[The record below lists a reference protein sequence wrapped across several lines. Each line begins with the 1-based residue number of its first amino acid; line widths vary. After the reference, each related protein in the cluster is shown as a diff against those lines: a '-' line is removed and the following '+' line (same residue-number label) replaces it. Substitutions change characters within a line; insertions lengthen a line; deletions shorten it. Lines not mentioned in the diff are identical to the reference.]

1 LRSIALLPKV
11 NIMLLQILTLL
22 GALGMFLFG
31 MNMMSSGLQKAAGD
45 RLRRLL
51 SSITSN
57 RFRGVLTGLVITS
70 IIQSSSATT
79 VMVVGFVNAGLLTL
93 LQAIGVIMGANIGTT
108 MTAWIIS
115 LLGFKADISIL
126 AVPLMAVGFIL
137 SMMKSE
143 KRKNIGEFVI
153 GFALLFIGLAFMKS
167 SVPDLESTP
176 EMLSFIRGWGNY
188 GFGSVLLF
196 VLLGTVLTLILQSS
210 SATVALT
217 MIMLTLGWMPFEHA
231 AAMVL
236 GENIGTTITANI
248 AAAVGNTSAKRAA
261 LAHTVFNLF
270 GVIWALILFRP
281 FVGFIGSIIASM
293 GLPNPAKL
301 GIGVASGA
309 NQTALLYGLSMLHT
323 VFNIIT
329 TLILVWFCPHI
340 AKIVSAIIKMPKG
353 SEEQE
358 VFRLK
363 YIEGGPVS
371 TAELS
376 IKQALKETVHF
387 GRISQKGLDYALKA
401 INSKTGD
408 EFDIYRKKLV
418 KYEEISDRM
427 ELEIANY
434 LHKIPTADISTGTSE
449 QIRTI
454 YRISSELESLGDSG
468 ERLGNIIVRRNLHN
482 KKFNEDELKNIT
494 NMVEKVNEA
503 YDVMIANL
511 SLASESKPVD
521 LIAAQNAEVKI
532 NQMRNDLRDEEMYKM
547 EGKGDFLTS
556 VYYLD
561 LISELERMGDY
572 LINISQ
578 ALV

>member
-1 LRSIALLPKV
+1 
-11 NIMLLQILTLL
+11 MLLQILTLL

-57 RFRGVLTGLVITS
+57 RFRGVLTGLIITS

-126 AVPLMAVGFIL
+126 AVPLMALGFIL

-143 KRKNIGEFVI
+143 KRKNVGEFVI

-167 SVPDLESTP
+167 SVPDLQSSP
-176 EMLSFIRGWGNY
+176 EILSFIQGWGNY

-270 GVIWALILFRP
+270 GVVWALILFRP
-281 FVGFIGSIIASM
+281 FVGFIGSIIAAM
-293 GLPNPAKL
+293 GLPNPAK
-301 GIGVASGA
+301 IGAEVAAGA

-329 TLILVWFCPHI
+329 TLILVWFCPQI
-340 AKIVSAIIKMPKG
+340 AKLVSAIIKMPK
-353 SEEQE
+353 STEEQE

-376 IKQALKETVHF
+376 IKQALKEVVNF

-401 INSKTGD
+401 VNSKTGD
-408 EFDIYRKKLV
+408 EFDTYRNKLV
-418 KYEEISDRM
+418 KYEEISDRI
-427 ELEIANY
+427 EREIATY
-434 LHKIPTADISTGTSE
+434 LHKIPTADISTDTSE

-468 ERLGNIIVRRNLHN
+468 ERIGNIIVRRNLHN
-482 KKFNEDELKNIT
+482 KTFKEEELKNIS
-494 NMVEKVNEA
+494 NMFDKVNIA
-503 YDVMIANL
+503 YDVMIANMA
-511 SLASESKPVD
+511 LAAEGKPVD
-521 LIAAQNAEVKI
+521 LIAAQNAEAQI

-547 EGKGDFLTS
+547 KGKGDFLTS

-572 LINISQ
+572 IINVSQ

>member
-1 LRSIALLPKV
+1 
-11 NIMLLQILTLL
+11 MLLQILTLL

-45 RLRRLL
+45 RLRKLL

-57 RFRGVLTGLVITS
+57 RFKGVMTGLVITS

-126 AVPLMAVGFIL
+126 AVPLMALGFIL
-137 SMMKSE
+137 SMMKSN
-143 KRKNIGEFVI
+143 KRKHIGEFVI
-153 GFALLFIGLAFMKS
+153 GFALLFLGLSFMKS
-167 SVPDLESTP
+167 SVPDLQSSP
-176 EMLSFIRGWGNY
+176 EILSFIRGWGDY

-261 LAHTVFNLF
+261 LAHTVFNVF
-270 GVIWALILFRP
+270 GVVWALILFRP
-281 FVGFIGSIIASM
+281 FVGFIGNIIASI
-293 GLPNPAKL
+293 GLPNPAK
-301 GIGVASGA
+301 IGAEVASGA

-329 TLILVWFCPHI
+329 TLILVWFCPQI
-340 AKIVSAIIKMPKG
+340 AKLVSTILKMPK
-353 SEEQE
+353 STDEQE

-376 IKQALKETVHF
+376 IKQALKEVLHF

-401 INSKTGD
+401 VNSKTGD
-408 EFDIYRKKLV
+408 EFDTYRKKLV

-427 ELEIANY
+427 ELEIATY

-468 ERLGNIIVRRNLHN
+468 ERIGNIIVRRNLHN
-482 KKFNEDELKNIT
+482 KTFKEEELKNIS
-494 NMVEKVNEA
+494 NMFDKVNNA
-503 YDVMIANL
+503 YDVMIANI
-511 SLASESKPVD
+511 SFAADGKPVD
-521 LIAAQNAEVKI
+521 LISAQNAEVQI

-572 LINISQ
+572 IINVSQ
-578 ALV
+578 ALR

>member
-1 LRSIALLPKV
+1 
-11 NIMLLQILTLL
+11 
-22 GALGMFLFG
+22 MFLFG

-45 RLRRLL
+45 RLRKLL

-57 RFRGVLTGLVITS
+57 RFKGVMTGLVITS

-126 AVPLMAVGFIL
+126 AVPLMALGFIL
-137 SMMKSE
+137 SMMKSN
-143 KRKNIGEFVI
+143 KRKHIGEFII
-153 GFALLFIGLAFMKS
+153 GFALLFLGLSFMKS

-176 EMLSFIRGWGNY
+176 EILSFIRGWGDY

-261 LAHTVFNLF
+261 LAHTVFNVF

-281 FVGFIGSIIASM
+281 FVGFVGSIIGSM
-293 GLPNPAKL
+293 GLPNPAK
-301 GIGVASGA
+301 IGMEVATEA

-323 VFNIIT
+323 LFNIIT
-329 TLILVWFCPHI
+329 TLILVWFCPQI
-340 AKIVSAIIKMPKG
+340 AKLVSTILKMPK
-353 SEEQE
+353 STDEQE

-376 IKQALKETVHF
+376 IKQALKEVVHF

-401 INSKTGD
+401 VNSKTGD
-408 EFDIYRKKLV
+408 EFDTYRKKLV

-427 ELEIANY
+427 EREIATY
-434 LHKIPTADISTGTSE
+434 LHKIPSTDISTGTSE

-468 ERLGNIIVRRNLHN
+468 ERIGNIIVRRNLHN
-482 KKFNEDELKNIT
+482 KTFKEEELKNIS
-494 NMVEKVNEA
+494 NMFDKVNNA

-511 SLASESKPVD
+511 SLAADGKPVD
-521 LIAAQNAEVKI
+521 LISAQNAEVHI

-572 LINISQ
+572 IINVSQ
-578 ALV
+578 ALR

>member
-1 LRSIALLPKV
+1 
-11 NIMLLQILTLL
+11 MLLQILTLL

-45 RLRRLL
+45 RLRKLL

-57 RFRGVLTGLVITS
+57 RFKGVMTGLVITS

-126 AVPLMAVGFIL
+126 AVPLMALGFIL
-137 SMMKSE
+137 SMMKSN
-143 KRKNIGEFVI
+143 KRKHIGEFII
-153 GFALLFIGLAFMKS
+153 GFALLFLGLSFMKS

-176 EMLSFIRGWGNY
+176 EILSFIRGWGDY

-261 LAHTVFNLF
+261 LAHTVFNVF

-281 FVGFIGSIIASM
+281 FVGFVGSIIGSM
-293 GLPNPAKL
+293 GLPNPAK
-301 GIGVASGA
+301 IGMEVATEA

-323 VFNIIT
+323 LFNIIT
-329 TLILVWFCPHI
+329 TLILVWFCPQI
-340 AKIVSAIIKMPKG
+340 AKLVSTILKMPK
-353 SEEQE
+353 STDEQE

-376 IKQALKETVHF
+376 IKQALKEVVHF

-401 INSKTGD
+401 VNSKTGD
-408 EFDIYRKKLV
+408 EFDTYRKKLV

-427 ELEIANY
+427 EREIATY
-434 LHKIPTADISTGTSE
+434 LHKIPSTDISTGTSE

-468 ERLGNIIVRRNLHN
+468 ERIGNIIVRRNLHN
-482 KKFNEDELKNIT
+482 KTFKEEELKNIS
-494 NMVEKVNEA
+494 NMFDKVNNA

-511 SLASESKPVD
+511 SLAADGKPVD
-521 LIAAQNAEVKI
+521 LISAQNAEVHI

-572 LINISQ
+572 IINVSQ
-578 ALV
+578 ALR

>member
-1 LRSIALLPKV
+1 
-11 NIMLLQILTLL
+11 MLLQILTLL

-45 RLRRLL
+45 RLRKLL

-57 RFRGVLTGLVITS
+57 RFKGVMTGLVITS

-93 LQAIGVIMGANIGTT
+93 LQALGVIMGANIGTT

-126 AVPLMAVGFIL
+126 AVPLMALGFIL
-137 SMMKSE
+137 SMMKSN
-143 KRKNIGEFVI
+143 KRKHIGEFVI
-153 GFALLFIGLAFMKS
+153 GFALLFLGLSFMKS
-167 SVPDLESTP
+167 SVPDLQSSP
-176 EMLSFIRGWGNY
+176 EILSFIRGWGDY

-261 LAHTVFNLF
+261 LAHTVFNVF
-270 GVIWALILFRP
+270 GVVWALILFRP
-281 FVGFIGSIIASM
+281 FVGFIGNIIASI
-293 GLPNPAKL
+293 GLPNPAK
-301 GIGVASGA
+301 IGAEVASGA

-329 TLILVWFCPHI
+329 TLILVWFCPQI
-340 AKIVSAIIKMPKG
+340 AKLVSTILKMPK
-353 SEEQE
+353 STDEQE

-376 IKQALKETVHF
+376 IKQALKEVLHF

-401 INSKTGD
+401 VNSKTGD
-408 EFDIYRKKLV
+408 EFDTYRKKLV

-427 ELEIANY
+427 ELEIATY

-468 ERLGNIIVRRNLHN
+468 ERIGNIIVRRNLHN
-482 KKFNEDELKNIT
+482 KTFKEEELKNIS
-494 NMVEKVNEA
+494 NMFDKVNNA
-503 YDVMIANL
+503 YDVMIANI
-511 SLASESKPVD
+511 SFAADGKPVD
-521 LIAAQNAEVKI
+521 LISAQNAEVQI

-572 LINISQ
+572 IINVSQ
-578 ALV
+578 ALR

>member
-1 LRSIALLPKV
+1 
-11 NIMLLQILTLL
+11 MLLQILTLL

-45 RLRRLL
+45 RLRKLL

-57 RFRGVLTGLVITS
+57 RFKGVMTGLVITS

-126 AVPLMAVGFIL
+126 AVPLMALGFIL
-137 SMMKSE
+137 SMMKSN
-143 KRKNIGEFVI
+143 KRKHIGEFVI
-153 GFALLFIGLAFMKS
+153 GFALLFLGLSFMKS
-167 SVPDLESTP
+167 SVPDLQSSP
-176 EMLSFIRGWGNY
+176 EILSFIRGWGDY

-261 LAHTVFNLF
+261 LAHTVFNVF
-270 GVIWALILFRP
+270 GVVWALILFRP
-281 FVGFIGSIIASM
+281 FVGFIGNIIASI
-293 GLPNPAKL
+293 GLPNPAK
-301 GIGVASGA
+301 IGAEVASGA

-329 TLILVWFCPHI
+329 TLILVWFCPQI
-340 AKIVSAIIKMPKG
+340 AKLVSTILKMPK
-353 SEEQE
+353 STDEQE

-376 IKQALKETVHF
+376 IKQALKEVLHF

-401 INSKTGD
+401 VNSKTGD
-408 EFDIYRKKLV
+408 EFDTYRKKLV

-427 ELEIANY
+427 ELEIATY

-468 ERLGNIIVRRNLHN
+468 ERIGNIIVRRNLHN
-482 KKFNEDELKNIT
+482 KTFKEEELKNIS
-494 NMVEKVNEA
+494 NMFDKVNNA

-511 SLASESKPVD
+511 SLAADGKPVD
-521 LIAAQNAEVKI
+521 LISAQNAEVHI

-572 LINISQ
+572 IINVSQ
-578 ALV
+578 ALR

>member
-1 LRSIALLPKV
+1 
-11 NIMLLQILTLL
+11 MLLQILTLL

-45 RLRRLL
+45 KLRRLL

-57 RFRGVLTGLVITS
+57 RFRGVLTGLIITS

-126 AVPLMAVGFIL
+126 AVPLMALGFIL

-143 KRKNIGEFVI
+143 KRKNVGEFVI

-167 SVPDLESTP
+167 SVPDLQSSP
-176 EMLSFIRGWGNY
+176 EILSFIQGWGNY

-236 GENIGTTITANI
+236 GENIGTTITANL

-261 LAHTVFNLF
+261 LAHTVFNVF

-281 FVGFIGSIIASM
+281 FVGFIGNIIAAM
-293 GLPNPAKL
+293 GLPNPAK
-301 GIGVASGA
+301 IGAEVASGA

-323 VFNIIT
+323 VFNVIT
-329 TLILVWFCPHI
+329 TLILVWFCPQI
-340 AKIVSAIIKMPKG
+340 AKLVSAIIKMPK
-353 SEEQE
+353 STEEQE

-376 IKQALKETVHF
+376 IKQALKGVVNF

-401 INSKTGD
+401 VNSKTGD
-408 EFDIYRKKLV
+408 EFDTYRNKLV
-418 KYEEISDRM
+418 KYEEISDRI
-427 ELEIANY
+427 EREITTY
-434 LHKIPTADISTGTSE
+434 LHKIPTADISTDTSE

-468 ERLGNIIVRRNLHN
+468 ERIGNIIVRRNLHN
-482 KKFNEDELKNIT
+482 KRFNEEELKNIN
-494 NMVEKVNEA
+494 NMFEKVDNA
-503 YDVMIANL
+503 YDVMIANMA
-511 SLASESKPVD
+511 LAAEGKPVD
-521 LIAAQNAEVKI
+521 LIAAQNAEAQI
-532 NQMRNDLRDEEMYKM
+532 NQMRNNLRDEEMYKM

-572 LINISQ
+572 IINVSQ

>member
-1 LRSIALLPKV
+1 
-11 NIMLLQILTLL
+11 MLLQILTLL

-45 RLRRLL
+45 RLRKLL

-57 RFRGVLTGLVITS
+57 RFKGVMTGLVITS

-126 AVPLMAVGFIL
+126 AVPLMALGFIL
-137 SMMKSE
+137 SMMKSN
-143 KRKNIGEFVI
+143 KRKHIGEFVI
-153 GFALLFIGLAFMKS
+153 GFALLFLGLSFMKS
-167 SVPDLESTP
+167 SVPDLQSSP
-176 EMLSFIRGWGNY
+176 EILSFIRGWGDY

-261 LAHTVFNLF
+261 LAHTVFNVF
-270 GVIWALILFRP
+270 GVVWALILFRP
-281 FVGFIGSIIASM
+281 FVGFVGSIIGSM
-293 GLPNPAKL
+293 GLPNPAK
-301 GIGVASGA
+301 IGLEVATEA

-323 VFNIIT
+323 LFNIIT
-329 TLILVWFCPHI
+329 TLILVWFCPQI
-340 AKIVSAIIKMPKG
+340 AKLVSTILKMPK
-353 SEEQE
+353 STDEQE

-376 IKQALKETVHF
+376 IKQALKEVVHF

-401 INSKTGD
+401 VNSKTGD
-408 EFDIYRKKLV
+408 EFDTYRQKLV

-427 ELEIANY
+427 EREIATY
-434 LHKIPTADISTGTSE
+434 LHKIPSTDISTGTSE

-468 ERLGNIIVRRNLHN
+468 ERIGNIIVRRNLHN
-482 KKFNEDELKNIT
+482 KTFKEEELKNIS
-494 NMVEKVNEA
+494 NMFDKVNNA

-511 SLASESKPVD
+511 SLAADGKPVD
-521 LIAAQNAEVKI
+521 LISAQNAEVHI

-572 LINISQ
+572 IINVSQ
-578 ALV
+578 ALR

>member
-1 LRSIALLPKV
+1 
-11 NIMLLQILTLL
+11 MLLQILTLL

-57 RFRGVLTGLVITS
+57 RFKGVLTGLIITS

-126 AVPLMAVGFIL
+126 AVPLMALGFIL

-176 EMLSFIRGWGNY
+176 EVLSFIRGWGDY

-281 FVGFIGSIIASM
+281 FVGFIGSIIAAM
-293 GLPNPAKL
+293 GLPNPAHM
-301 GIGVASGA
+301 GTEVASGD

-329 TLILVWFCPHI
+329 TLILVWFCPQI
-340 AKIVSAIIKMPKG
+340 AKLVSAIIRMPK
-353 SEEQE
+353 STEDQE

-401 INSKTGD
+401 VNSKTGD
-408 EFDIYRKKLV
+408 EFDTYRKKLV

-427 ELEIANY
+427 ELEIAHY

-449 QIRTI
+449 QIRTL
-454 YRISSELESLGDSG
+454 YRIISELESLGDSG
-468 ERLGNIIVRRNLHN
+468 ERIGNIIVRRNLHN
-482 KKFNEDELKNIT
+482 KRFNEEEIKNIS
-494 NMVEKVNEA
+494 NMFDRVDNA
-503 YDVMIANL
+503 YEVMISNL
-511 SLASESKPVD
+511 TRAADGKPVD
-521 LIAAQNAEVKI
+521 LIAAQNAEVQI

-561 LISELERMGDY
+561 LISELERMGDFI
-572 LINISQ
+572 INISQ
-578 ALV
+578 ALA

>member
-1 LRSIALLPKV
+1 
-11 NIMLLQILTLL
+11 MLLQILTLL

-57 RFRGVLTGLVITS
+57 RFRGVLTGLIITS

-126 AVPLMAVGFIL
+126 AVPLMALGFIL

-143 KRKNIGEFVI
+143 KRKNVGEFVI

-167 SVPDLESTP
+167 SVPDLQSSP
-176 EMLSFIRGWGNY
+176 EILSFIQGWGNY

-270 GVIWALILFRP
+270 GVVWALILFRP
-281 FVGFIGSIIASM
+281 FVGFIGSIIAAM
-293 GLPNPAKL
+293 GLPNPAK
-301 GIGVASGA
+301 IGAEVAAGA

-329 TLILVWFCPHI
+329 TLILVWFCPQI
-340 AKIVSAIIKMPKG
+340 AKLVSAIIKMPK
-353 SEEQE
+353 STEEQE

-376 IKQALKETVHF
+376 IKQALKEVVNF

-401 INSKTGD
+401 VNSKTGD
-408 EFDIYRKKLV
+408 EFDTYRNKLV
-418 KYEEISDRM
+418 KYEEISDRI
-427 ELEIANY
+427 EREIATY
-434 LHKIPTADISTGTSE
+434 LHKIPTADISTDTSE

-468 ERLGNIIVRRNLHN
+468 ERIGNIIVRRNLHN
-482 KKFNEDELKNIT
+482 KTFKEEELKNIS
-494 NMVEKVNEA
+494 NMFDKVNIA
-503 YDVMIANL
+503 YDVMIANMA
-511 SLASESKPVD
+511 LAAEGKPVD
-521 LIAAQNAEVKI
+521 LIAAQNAEAQI

-572 LINISQ
+572 IINVSQ

>member
-1 LRSIALLPKV
+1 
-11 NIMLLQILTLL
+11 MLLQILTLL

-31 MNMMSSGLQKAAGD
+31 MNMMSSGLQKASGD
-45 RLRRLL
+45 RLRKLL

-57 RFRGVLTGLVITS
+57 RFKGVMTGLSITAV
-70 IIQSSSATT
+70 IQSSSATT

-93 LQAIGVIMGANIGTT
+93 IQAVGVIMGANIGTT

-115 LLGFKADISIL
+115 LLGFKADISII
-126 AVPLMAVGFIL
+126 AVPLMALGFIL

-143 KRKNIGEFVI
+143 KRKNIGEAVI
-153 GFALLFIGLAFMKS
+153 GFALLFLGLSFMKS

-176 EMLSFIRGWGNY
+176 EVLSFIRGWTSY

-196 VLLGTVLTLILQSS
+196 LLLGTILTLILQSS
-210 SATVALT
+210 SATIALT
-217 MIMLTLGWMPFEHA
+217 MIMLNMGWMPFEYA
-231 AAMVL
+231 AAMIL

-248 AAAVGNTSAKRAA
+248 AATVGNTSAKRAA
-261 LAHTVFNLF
+261 LAHTFFNVF
-270 GVIWALILFRP
+270 GVTWALIIFRP
-281 FVGFIGSIIASM
+281 FIGFIGNIIASM
-293 GLPNPAKL
+293 GLPNPAE
-301 GIGVASGA
+301 IGLDIATEA
-309 NQTALLYGLSMLHT
+309 DQTALLYGLSMLHT
-323 VFNIIT
+323 VFNVIT
-329 TLILVWFCPHI
+329 TLILVWFCPQI
-340 AKIVSAIIKMPKG
+340 VKLVSAIIKMPKG
-353 SEEQE
+353 IEEHE

-376 IKQALKETVHF
+376 IKQALREVVHF

-401 INSKTGD
+401 VSSKTGD
-408 EFDIYRKKLV
+408 EFDTYRKKLV

-434 LHKIPTADISTGTSE
+434 LHKIPTAEISTATSE
-449 QIRTI
+449 KIRTLYSI
-454 YRISSELESLGDSG
+454 IGELESLGDSG
-468 ERLGNIIVRRNLHN
+468 ETIGNIIVRRNLHN
-482 KKFNEDELKNIT
+482 KTFNEAELKNIA
-494 NMVEKVNEA
+494 NMFDKVNIA

-511 SLASESKPVD
+511 TCAADGKPVD
-521 LIAAQNAEVKI
+521 LISAQNAEVQI
-532 NQMRNDLRDEEMYKM
+532 NQLRNDLRDEEMYKM
-547 EGKGDFLTS
+547 EGKSDFLTS

-572 LINISQ
+572 IINVSQ

>member
-1 LRSIALLPKV
+1 
-11 NIMLLQILTLL
+11 MLLQILTLL

-45 RLRRLL
+45 RLRKLL

-57 RFRGVLTGLVITS
+57 RFKGVMTGLVITS

-126 AVPLMAVGFIL
+126 AVPLMALGFIL
-137 SMMKSE
+137 SMMKSN
-143 KRKNIGEFVI
+143 KRKHIGEFVI
-153 GFALLFIGLAFMKS
+153 GFALLFLGLSFMKS
-167 SVPDLESTP
+167 SVPDLQSSP
-176 EMLSFIRGWGNY
+176 EILSFIRGWGDY

-261 LAHTVFNLF
+261 LAHTVFNVF
-270 GVIWALILFRP
+270 GVVWALILFRP
-281 FVGFIGSIIASM
+281 FVGFVGSIIGSM
-293 GLPNPAKL
+293 GLPNPAK
-301 GIGVASGA
+301 IGLEVATEA

-323 VFNIIT
+323 LFNIIT
-329 TLILVWFCPHI
+329 TLILVWFCPQI
-340 AKIVSAIIKMPKG
+340 AKLVSTILKMPK
-353 SEEQE
+353 STDEQE

-376 IKQALKETVHF
+376 IKQALKEVVHF

-401 INSKTGD
+401 VNSKTGD
-408 EFDIYRKKLV
+408 EFDTYRQKLV

-427 ELEIANY
+427 EREIATY
-434 LHKIPTADISTGTSE
+434 LHKIPSTDISTGTSE

-468 ERLGNIIVRRNLHN
+468 ERIGNIIVRRNLHN
-482 KKFNEDELKNIT
+482 KTFKEEELKNIS
-494 NMVEKVNEA
+494 NMFDKVNIA
-503 YDVMIANL
+503 YDVMITNMA
-511 SLASESKPVD
+511 LAADGKPVD
-521 LIAAQNAEVKI
+521 LISAQNAEVQI

-572 LINISQ
+572 IINVSQ
-578 ALV
+578 ALR

>member
-1 LRSIALLPKV
+1 
-11 NIMLLQILTLL
+11 MLLQILTLL

-45 RLRRLL
+45 RLRKLL

-57 RFRGVLTGLVITS
+57 RFKGVMTGLVITS

-126 AVPLMAVGFIL
+126 AVPLMALGFIL
-137 SMMKSE
+137 SMMKSN
-143 KRKNIGEFVI
+143 KRKHIGEFVI
-153 GFALLFIGLAFMKS
+153 GFALLFLGLSFMKS
-167 SVPDLESTP
+167 SVPDLQSSP
-176 EMLSFIRGWGNY
+176 EILSFIRGWGDY

-261 LAHTVFNLF
+261 LAHTVFNVF
-270 GVIWALILFRP
+270 GVVWALILFRP
-281 FVGFIGSIIASM
+281 FVGFVGSIIGSM
-293 GLPNPAKL
+293 GLPNPAK
-301 GIGVASGA
+301 IGLEVATEA

-323 VFNIIT
+323 LFNIIT
-329 TLILVWFCPHI
+329 TLILVWFCPQI
-340 AKIVSAIIKMPKG
+340 AKLVSTILKMPK
-353 SEEQE
+353 STDEQE

-376 IKQALKETVHF
+376 IKQALKEVVHF

-401 INSKTGD
+401 VNSKTGD
-408 EFDIYRKKLV
+408 EFDTYRKKLV

-427 ELEIANY
+427 EREIATY
-434 LHKIPTADISTGTSE
+434 LHKIPSTDISTGTSE

-468 ERLGNIIVRRNLHN
+468 ERIGNIIVRRNLHN
-482 KKFNEDELKNIT
+482 KTFKEEELKNIS
-494 NMVEKVNEA
+494 NMFDKVNIA
-503 YDVMIANL
+503 YDVMITNMA
-511 SLASESKPVD
+511 LAADGKPVD
-521 LIAAQNAEVKI
+521 LISAQNAEVQI

-572 LINISQ
+572 IINVSQ
-578 ALV
+578 ALR

>member
-1 LRSIALLPKV
+1 
-11 NIMLLQILTLL
+11 MLLQILTLL

-57 RFRGVLTGLVITS
+57 RFRGVLTGLIITS

-126 AVPLMAVGFIL
+126 AVPLMALGFIL

-153 GFALLFIGLAFMKS
+153 GFSLLFIGLAFMKS

-176 EMLSFIRGWGNY
+176 EVLSFIRGWGDY

-270 GVIWALILFRP
+270 GVVWALIFFRP
-281 FVGFIGSIIASM
+281 FVGFIGNIIAAM
-293 GLPNPAKL
+293 GLPNPAQ
-301 GIGVASGA
+301 IGLEATSASDA

-323 VFNIIT
+323 VFNILT
-329 TLILVWFCPHI
+329 TLILIWFCPQI
-340 AKIVSAIIKMPKG
+340 AKLVSRIIKMPKG

-376 IKQALKETVHF
+376 VKQALREVVHF
-387 GRISQKGLDYALKA
+387 GRISQKGLDYASRA
-401 INSKTGD
+401 VNSQTGD
-408 EFDIYRKKLV
+408 EFDMYRNKLV

-427 ELEIANY
+427 EMEIANY
-434 LHKIPTADISTGTSE
+434 LHKIPTTEISTTTSE
-449 QIRTI
+449 EIRSI
-454 YRISSELESLGDSG
+454 YSIISELESLGDSG
-468 ERLGNIIVRRNLHN
+468 DRIGNIIVRRNLHN
-482 KKFNEDELKNIT
+482 KTFDETGLKNIT
-494 NMVEKVNEA
+494 NMFGKVNNA
-503 YDVMIANL
+503 YDIMIKNL
-511 SLASESKPVD
+511 SLAADGKPVD
-521 LIAAQNAEVKI
+521 LKSAQDAEVII
-532 NQMRNDLRDEEMYKM
+532 NQLRNDLRDEEMYKM

-561 LISELERMGDY
+561 LIAELERMGDY
-572 LINISQ
+572 IINVSQ
-578 ALV
+578 ALN